1 MARKKKQKHL
11 VASGDPA
18 TDGRIDIKDE
28 SGRNEE
34 NESNISAPD
43 VPVADEVKKHEK
55 AKVPPRYAKFGG
67 QN

>member
-1 MARKKKQKHL
+1 MARKKKCK
-11 VASGDPA
+11 VASRDP
-18 TDGRIDIKDE
+18 DIPDIKDE
-28 SGRNEE
+28 LGRNEE